1 MLHDD
6 NILPSVLPA
15 LEALNLLGISVF
27 AVSGAVV
34 AARHQ
39 QTFVTFIFFAVV
51 TGVGGGTV
59 RDLLIGAPVF
69 WLNENLTLLICFL
82 SAATVWLTPAQ
93 LWNGRTLDWL
103 DGVGLAAYAVYG
115 AAKALANGVAPV
127 PSFGLGV
134 LTACLR
140 SEEHTSELQSLMRIS
155 YAVFCLKKKKI

>member
-82 SAATVWLTPAQ
+82 SAAT
-93 LWNGRTLDWL
+93 
-103 DGVGLAAYAVYG
+103 
-115 AAKALANGVAPV
+115 
-127 PSFGLGV
+127 
-134 LTACLR
+134 R
-140 SEEHTSELQSLMRIS
+140 SEARRVGKECVSPCRSRWAPSH
-155 YAVFCLKKKKI
+155 

>member
-34 AARHQ
+34 AARHP

-59 RDLLIGAPVF
+59 RDLLLGAPVL
-69 WLNENLTLLICFL
+69 WLNANLTLLICFL
-82 SAATVWLTPAQ
+82 RAAPTWPTPPQ
-93 LWNGRTLDWL
+93 LWNGRTLYL
-103 DGVGLAAYAVYG
+103 LCAV
-115 AAKALANGVAPV
+115 VT
-127 PSFGLGV
+127 
-134 LTACLR
+134 TARASCR
-140 SEEHTSELQSLMRIS
+140 GKD
-155 YAVFCLKKKKI
+155 Y

>member
-93 LWNGRTLDWL
+93 LWNGRTLD
-103 DGVGLAAYAVYG
+103 
-115 AAKALANGVAPV
+115 
-127 PSFGLGV
+127 
-134 LTACLR
+134 R

-155 YAVFCLKKKKI
+155 Y

>member
-34 AARHQ
+34 AARPQ

-69 WLNENLTLLICFL
+69 WLHENLTLLICFL
-82 SAATVWLTPAQ
+82 SAATVWLTLADRKSAGSEKSVSV
-93 LWNGRTLDWL
+93 LVDL
-103 DGVGLAAYAVYG
+103 VGDR
-115 AAKALANGVAPV
+115 N
-127 PSFGLGV
+127 
-134 LTACLR
+134 
-140 SEEHTSELQSLMRIS
+140 I
-155 YAVFCLKKKKI
+155 KIK